1 MTADA
6 QTIVVA
12 TDFSPTA
19 ALALERACEL
29 ARLRGDKLVLAHAVS
44 IEPVP
49 MAGPELLVLPV
60 DYESKIHEASE
71 KALQSLVNETRKK
84 GVEVSGALS
93 LGPPV
98 EVVLEAV
105 KQHDAAMVVIGTRGN
120 SGFKHLLLGS
130 VAEAVVRKCPVPVLT
145 IHPGDHRPIAEISH
159 VIVPTDFSDAAS
171 QVVERLAELLP
182 GGLKPKLSLVHVYQL
197 PVIVAPLMGF
207 APEMPVLAEDA
218 RDEAH
223 KALDP
228 LATKLRAAGYEVDV
242 IGREGDPAHV
252 ISDLTETSDAHL
264 VVMGTRGMSKLE
276 QVLLGSTTER
286 VVQHAKCPV
295 LTVRRR

>member
-1 MTADA
+1 MTANA
-6 QTIVVA
+6 RTIVVA

-19 ALALERACEL
+19 AIALERACEL
-29 ARLRGDKLVLAHAVS
+29 AKVRGDKLVLAHAVS
-44 IEPVP
+44 IEPIP

-60 DYESKIHEASE
+60 DYETKIHEASE
-71 KALQSLVNETRKK
+71 KALQSLVNETREK

-98 EVVLEAV
+98 DVVLEAV
-105 KQHDAAMVVIGTRGN
+105 KQHDPELVVIGTRGN

-130 VAEAVVRKCPVPVLT
+130 VAEALVRKCPVPVLT
-145 IHPGDHRPIAEISH
+145 IHPEDHESLAKLRH
-159 VIVPTDFSDAAS
+159 VILPTDFSDEAS
-171 QVVERLAELLP
+171 HVIDRLGVLLP
-182 GGLKPKLSLVHVYQL
+182 HDPKPKLTLLHVYQL

-228 LATKLRAAGYEVDV
+228 LAEKLRAAGYEVEV
-242 IGREGDPAHV
+242 IGREGDPSHV
-252 ISDLTETSDAHL
+252 ISDLTETSDADL
-264 VVMGTRGMSKLE
+264 VVMGTRGLSKFE
-276 QVLLGSTTER
+276 QMLLGSTTER

-295 LTVRRR
+295 LTLRRP

>member
-1 MTADA
+1 MTAA
-6 QTIVVA
+6 ARTIVVA

-19 ALALERACEL
+19 ALALERAVEL
-29 ARLRGDKLVLAHAVS
+29 AKLRGDKLVLAHAVS

-71 KALQSLVNETRKK
+71 KALQNLVNETREK
-84 GVEVSGALS
+84 GVEVTGALS

-98 EVVLEAV
+98 DVLLEAV
-105 KQHDAAMVVIGTRGN
+105 AQHDAELLVIGTRGN

-130 VAEAVVRKCPVPVLT
+130 VAEAVVRKCKAPVLT
-145 IHPGDHRPIAEISH
+145 VHPGNDRPLTKIEHILL
-159 VIVPTDFSDAAS
+159 PTDFSDQAGH
-171 QVVERLAELLP
+171 VIDRLEELLP
-182 GGLKPKLSLVHVYQL
+182 TDPHPKLSLLHVYQL

-228 LATKLRAAGYEVDV
+228 LAEKLRAAGYEVEV
-242 IGREGDPAHV
+242 LGREGDPSHV
-252 ISDLTETSDAHL
+252 ISDFTETGDVDL
-264 VVMGTRGMSKLE
+264 VVMGTRGLSKIE
-276 QVLLGSTTER
+276 QVLLGSTAER

-295 LTVRRR
+295 LTLRRA

>member
-1 MTADA
+1 MTAA
-6 QTIVVA
+6 ARTIVVA

-19 ALALERACEL
+19 ALAVERAVEL
-29 ARLRGDKLVLAHAVS
+29 AKLRGDKLVLAHAVS

-71 KALQSLVNETRKK
+71 KALQSLVNETRAK
-84 GVEVSGALS
+84 GVDVSGALS

-98 EVVLEAV
+98 DVVLEAAE
-105 KQHDAAMVVIGTRGN
+105 QHDAELVVIGTRGN

-130 VAEAVVRKCPVPVLT
+130 VAEAVVRKCRKPVLT
-145 IHPGDHRPIAEISH
+145 VHPGDDKPLGELQHILL
-159 VIVPTDFSDAAS
+159 PTDFSDQAGH
-171 QVVERLAELLP
+171 VIERLGDLLP
-182 GGLKPKLSLVHVYQL
+182 SDPKPKLSLVHIYQL

-223 KALDP
+223 RALDP
-228 LATKLRAAGYEVDV
+228 LAEKLRAAGYEVDV

-252 ISDLTETSDAHL
+252 ISDLTETMDVDL
-264 VVMGTRGMSKLE
+264 VVMGTRGLSKIE

-295 LTVRRR
+295 LTLRRK

>member
-1 MTADA
+1 MTAPA
-6 QTIVVA
+6 RTIVVA

-29 ARLRGDKLVLAHAVS
+29 AKLRGDKLVLAHAVS

-60 DYESKIHEASE
+60 DYEAKIHEASE
-71 KALQSLVNETRKK
+71 KALQSLVNETRTK
-84 GVEVSGALS
+84 GVEVTGALS

-98 EVVLEAV
+98 DVVLEAV
-105 KQHDAAMVVIGTRGN
+105 KQHSADMVVIGTRGN

-145 IHPGDHRPIAEISH
+145 IHPGDDRSLASIDH
-159 VIVPTDFSDAAS
+159 VIVPTDFSDEAS
-171 QVVERLAELLP
+171 HVVERLSELLP
-182 GGLKPKLSLVHVYQL
+182 EGVKPKLSLLHVYQL

-228 LATKLRAAGYEVDV
+228 LAEKLRSAGYEVDV
-242 IGREGDPAHV
+242 IGREGDPSHV
-252 ISDLTETSDAHL
+252 ISDLTETSDADL
-264 VVMGTRGMSKLE
+264 VVMGTRGLSKIE
-276 QVLLGSTTER
+276 QVLLGSTAER

-295 LTVRRR
+295 LTVRRS